1 MHFFLANARPYCY
14 CAVMAHLHKKM
25 KKGRPYYYVR
35 ETGRVKGETKV
46 LNQVY
51 LGSPEK
57 ILQMATDAKTA
68 SMPRKIQSQ
77 EFGAL
82 WLAHLVESDI
92 GIAELIDDIIPQ
104 APNKDKPSVGEY
116 FLYAIYNRMI
126 DACSKRA
133 MPGWYRGTAIQH
145 IRPVDI
151 NALTSQLFWE
161 HWDQVGT
168 EHLGRIATEF
178 LHRISLI
185 EPTSS
190 DCFMFDTTN
199 YYTFM
204 ASDTPSD
211 LAKRGKNKE
220 GRNWLRQIGV
230 ALLVGRDNRIP
241 IFYREYEGNRHDS
254 KLFLQII
261 DELFETLENH
271 AGEKARITVVF
282 DKGMNSEE
290 NIAEIDARENINFIT
305 TYSTYYSEDLIHVD
319 LAQFRPV
326 DNEKNRKLHEKD
338 RDDDRLVAWRTKGEY
353 WGQERTVV
361 VTYNP
366 LTATKQRYNFE
377 KKLLRLQEI
386 LQEFKAKVNSGAPQ
400 WRNKKKIETRYEDAC
415 AQLHIPSDIYR
426 FEIYDHKGGLRLS
439 CKKNYYRIGRQIDR
453 FGKNIIIT
461 DNKAWKTD
469 EIVNASLDRWTVE
482 DGFRQSKDDDLVA
495 MMPVRHWTDSKIR
508 CHIFTCIASLALLR
522 LIELKLRRAGLK
534 LTAKTAMKQM
544 HRLHSCLV
552 WLPGRKKPERMIEEP
567 DTIQEQILAAFGW
580 KTSSGVLQKI

>member
-1 MHFFLANARPYCY
+1 
-14 CAVMAHLHKKM
+14 MAHLHKKM

-35 ETGRVKGETKV
+35 ETGRVKGKTKV

-57 ILQMATDAKTA
+57 ILQMATEAKTA
-68 SMPRKIQSQ
+68 AMPRHIQSQ

-104 APNKDKPSVGEY
+104 EPDKDRPSVGEY
-116 FLYAIYNRMI
+116 FLYAIYNRMVEP
-126 DACSKRA
+126 CSKRA
-133 MPGWYRGTAIQH
+133 MPGWYKGTAIQH
-145 IRPVDI
+145 IRPVDV

-161 HWDQVGT
+161 KWDQVGT
-168 EHLGRIATEF
+168 EQLGRIAAEF
-178 LHRISLI
+178 LHRISRI

-211 LAKRGKNKE
+211 LARRGKNKA

-230 ALLVGRDNRIP
+230 ALLVGRDNRVP
-241 IFYREYEGNRHDS
+241 LFYREYEGNRHDS

-261 DELFETLENH
+261 NELFATLKNRV
-271 AGEKARITVVF
+271 GEDARITVVF

-290 NIAEIDARENINFIT
+290 NIAEIDARENIHFIT

-319 LAQFRPV
+319 LSQFHPV
-326 DNEKNRKLHEKD
+326 DNEKNRRLHEKN
-338 RDDDRLVAWRTKGEY
+338 RDDDRLVAWRTEGEY
-353 WGQERTVV
+353 WGQERAVV

-377 KKLLRLQEI
+377 NKLIRLQEI

-400 WRNKKKIETRYEDAC
+400 WRNKKKIEARYEEAC
-415 AQLHIPSDIYR
+415 AQLHIPSDLYH
-426 FEIYDHKGGLRLS
+426 FEISDHKNGLRLN
-439 CKKNYYRIGRQIDR
+439 CRKNYYRIGRYIDR

-461 DNKAWKTD
+461 DNKNWATG

-508 CHIFTCIASLALLR
+508 CHVFTCIAAMALLR
-522 LIELKLRRAGLK
+522 LIEIRLRRAGMDI
-534 LTAKTAMKQM
+534 TAKTAMKQM

-552 WLPGRKKPERMIEEP
+552 WHPGRKEPVRMIEEP
-567 DTIQEQILAAFGW
+567 DSLQEQIMAAFGW
-580 KTSSGVLQKI
+580 KTESGVLQKI

>member
-1 MHFFLANARPYCY
+1 
-14 CAVMAHLHKKM
+14 MAHLHKKI

-35 ETGRVKGETKV
+35 ETGRVKGKSKV

-68 SMPRKIQSQ
+68 SLPKKIQSQ
-77 EFGAL
+77 EFGGL

-92 GIAELIDDIIPQ
+92 GVADLIDDIVPQ
-104 APNKDKPSVGEY
+104 EPNKEKPSVGEY

-133 MPGWYRGTAIQH
+133 MPDWYKGTAIQH
-145 IRPVDI
+145 IRPVDT

-161 HWDQVGT
+161 KWNQVSA
-168 EHLGRIATEF
+168 EQLCRIAAEF
-178 LHRISLI
+178 LRRVSLM
-185 EPTSS
+185 EPSSS

-211 LAKRGKNKE
+211 LAQRGKNKE

-230 ALLVGRDNRIP
+230 ALLVSRDKRLP

-254 KLFLQII
+254 KLFLQIMH
-261 DELFETLENH
+261 ELFDVQKKH
-271 AGEKARITVVF
+271 AGENAKITVVF
-282 DKGMNSEE
+282 DKGMNSDD
-290 NIAEIDARENINFIT
+290 NIGEIDAQENIHFIT
-305 TYSTYYSEDLIHVD
+305 TYSTYYSEDLIHVG
-319 LAQFRPV
+319 LKQFHPV
-326 DNEKNRKLHEKD
+326 DNEKNRKLHEKN
-338 RDDDRLVAWRTKGEY
+338 RDADRLMAWRTKGEY

-377 KKLLRLQEI
+377 KKMLRLQEI
-386 LQEFKAKVNSGAPQ
+386 LHEFKDKVNRRAPQ
-400 WRNKKKIETRYEDAC
+400 WRNKKKIEARYEEAC
-415 AQLHIPSDIYR
+415 AKLHMPSDIYR
-426 FEIYDHKGGLRLS
+426 FEVYEYKGKLRLS
-439 CKKNYYRIGRQIDR
+439 CKKNYYRIGRHIDR

-461 DNKAWKTD
+461 DNMDWPTD
-469 EIVNASLDRWTVE
+469 EIVKASLDRWTVE

-508 CHIFTCIASLALLR
+508 CHIFTCIATLALLR
-522 LIELKLRRAGLK
+522 LVEIRLRRSGLK
-534 LTAKTAMKQM
+534 LTAKTAMKQL
-544 HRLHSCLV
+544 HRLHSCLI
-552 WLPGRKKPERMIEEP
+552 WLPGRKAPERMLEEP
-567 DTIQEQILAAFGW
+567 DSIQKQILAVFGW
-580 KTSSGVLQKI
+580 KVAGGVLQKSRN